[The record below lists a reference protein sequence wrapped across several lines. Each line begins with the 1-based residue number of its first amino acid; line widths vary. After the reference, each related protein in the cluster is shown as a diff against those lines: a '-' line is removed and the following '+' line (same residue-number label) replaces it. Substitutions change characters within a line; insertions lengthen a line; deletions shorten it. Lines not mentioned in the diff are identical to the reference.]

1 MEQLLQAVLVRVRHD
16 LMHHV
21 REIIP
26 LDLQQ
31 VAVLDHNDLIR
42 NDQIHNAPADLDL
55 VDHDLADHAV
65 R

>member
-1 MEQLLQAVLVRVRHD
+1 
-16 LMHHV
+16 MHHV

-42 NDQIHNAPADLDL
+42 NDLADHDL
-55 VDHDLADHAV
+55 VDHDLVDHAV

>member
-1 MEQLLQAVLVRVRHD
+1 MRHD

-42 NDQIHNAPADLDL
+42 NDQIHNAPADHDL